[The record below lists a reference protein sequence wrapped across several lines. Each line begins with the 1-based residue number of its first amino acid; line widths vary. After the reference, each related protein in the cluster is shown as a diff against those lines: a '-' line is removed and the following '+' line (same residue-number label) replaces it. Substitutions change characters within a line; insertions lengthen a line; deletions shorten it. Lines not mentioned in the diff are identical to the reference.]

1 MLYPGLLHPE
11 PLPLQQSTAH
21 QTQFW
26 LSPCG
31 SLWGLCVLV
40 HTRYVWALWA
50 PLAGMGCDSKRDF
63 APPTSCWGFSFALG
77 HEVSLQSGS
86 SAYHLTGASLSLDMT
101 EGKFS
106 SLSLLRVDEDQIN
119 QTTAKG
125 WAQEFVNSSKLLTLH
140 DLPYTLQFPV
150 VTLFGSPARENKS

>member
-11 PLPLQQSTAH
+11 PLPPAAGHCSPVPLQETLKHSSGSVSVGSLGPSAH
-21 QTQFW
+21 KVF
-26 LSPCG
+26 LSPLRI
-31 SLWGLCVLV
+31 S
-40 HTRYVWALWA
+40 ASKEF
-50 PLAGMGCDSKRDF
+50 DSKRDF

-125 WAQEFVNSSKLLTLH
+125 
-140 DLPYTLQFPV
+140 
-150 VTLFGSPARENKS
+150 